1 MIRQAASSREPGM
14 KSKAAHSITSPGSNS
29 YVFLTHPQ
37 FNSILTNHSSA
48 PDIASMTLHHWEYR
62 SPSQACLGDNVAC
75 LRRLD
80 LDLNGI
86 QFSEF
91 DRESFCPQCPYR
103 TCNSALLI
111 RVSPF
116 SSGPGI
122 FGPSGGPASSTYS
135 PVQLI
140 DCEL

>member
-37 FNSILTNHSSA
+37 LNSIVTNRSSA

-62 SPSQACLGDNVAC
+62 SPSQACLGDKVAC
-75 LRRLD
+75 LRI

-91 DRESFCPQCPYR
+91 DLESFCPQYPYR
-103 TCNSALLI
+103 ACNSAPLL

-122 FGPSGGPASSTYS
+122 LGPSGEPASSAYS